1 MGQKQANAWHLYD
14 MAGNV
19 WEWCHD
25 WYGSYPSTSVTGPVG
40 AAGSFR
46 VVRGGS
52 WYYYADYCRAAGR
65 DYDSPGIRYDY
76 LGFRLAR
83 SVP

>member
-1 MGQKQANAWHLYD
+1 VTD
-14 MAGNV
+14 
-19 WEWCHD
+19 
-25 WYGSYPSTSVTGPVG
+25 PTGPG
-40 AAGSFR
+40 TGSFR

-52 WYYYADYCRAAGR
+52 WSVDAGGVRAATRYR
-65 DYDSPGIRYDY
+65 DDLGYRDDE